1 MLNELKNFNPFRSLD
16 RAALAAVAEHT
27 DRLRLPGERWLRR
40 RGQPLSR
47 ELFLVDGVVS
57 VRGEKGAQRITARSA
72 QGDSLNACA
81 ETGAE
86 ISTVTAVEVLAVDL
100 APIRHLLDGGGTSA
114 MPTVAEI
121 DGWMHALLQGPV
133 MRWFPPNVWVRVLRA
148 GKFRVARQGELIV
161 AEGEVADRVFVVAA
175 GAAAYAGERFGPGG
189 FFAEESALL
198 QRPAGSDAIMET
210 DGALVSF
217 ARADVLELLAE
228 YDAPPVVEPQRLDLD
243 ALSDASEDELLAGL
257 EPATPIA
264 VRGADAAR
272 RLVVAAKLMR
282 RGFTV
287 V

>member
-72 QGDSLNACA
+72 QGDSLNARA

-86 ISTVTAVEVLAVDL
+86 ISTVTAVEVL
-100 APIRHLLDGGGTSA
+100 LDGGGTSA
-114 MPTVAEI
+114 TPTVAEI

-148 GKFRVARQGELIV
+148 GEFRVARQGELIV

-175 GAAAYAGERFGPGG
+175 GVAAYAGERFGPGG

-228 YDAPPVVEPQRLDLD
+228 YDAPPVGEPQRLDLD